1 MDPPEEQPFRFL
13 DLPREMRD
21 NVYDLLIIGNEI
33 TFHEPEDALPVVGQN
48 YLPTN
53 ALLVNRQINKE
64 IRRRG
69 DLYLYTPTLSLTDHS
84 EFGFDYAPSLIIPS
98 QTELINVRIFAVCRD
113 HDCQHRD
120 VDALCEVALCILEHL
135 DWIQKWL
142 FSAPELRN
150 FAIEAQIYLGAETNT
165 GDFQPELIEE
175 TQAPFPLADF
185 SQLPA
190 LRKIQVYAG
199 TDTSRNLSCFAK
211 KNYFTTWTSEN
222 GWGPQQDAKVTDD
235 ATNFAEP

>member
-1 MDPPEEQPFRFL
+1 MDPPEEKPFRFL

-21 NVYDLLIIGNEI
+21 RVYDLLITGNET
-33 TFHEPEDALPVVGQN
+33 TFHKPLFALPVIGQN

-53 ALLVNRQINKE
+53 ALLINRQINNE
-64 IRRRG
+64 IGRRG
-69 DLYLYTPTLSLTDHS
+69 KLFPPALSLTDHID
-84 EFGFDYAPSLIIPS
+84 FGFIYAPSLIIPP
-98 QTELINVRIFAVCRD
+98 QTTLINLRIFAVCRD
-113 HDCQHRD
+113 DDCQHRD
-120 VDALCEVALCILEHL
+120 VDFLREVALCILDHL

-150 FAIEAQIYLGAETNT
+150 FAIEAQIYLGAETKT
-165 GDFQPELIEE
+165 GHFQPEIIEE

-190 LRKIQVYAG
+190 LRKIRVYAG
-199 TDTSRNLSCFAK
+199 TDTSRNLSCFAG

-222 GWGPQQDAKVTDD
+222 GWGAQQDTKVADD
-235 ATNFAEP
+235 ATDSAEP